1 MGPRAVLKLMVL
13 LITGTTGI
21 AAAAAELARARG
33 DVVFAAGLPD
43 YDFTETELAERA
55 VAECVAR
62 HGRVDGLFHV
72 AGASGR
78 GHGDGP
84 LHACTDE
91 GWHFTLDANLGTLY
105 RVARAVLARMRIQ
118 EPDAAGLRGSV
129 VAMTSVLAL
138 DPEPR
143 RFATHAYAAAKGA
156 AVSLTKS
163 LAAYYA
169 PDGIRV
175 NGIAPGLTRTP
186 MSERAQRDPALSAW
200 IADKQPLTGG
210 FLEAEEVARAA
221 LYLLSAESRAVTGQ
235 ILVVDGG
242 WTIA

>member
-1 MGPRAVLKLMVL
+1 MVL

-21 AAAAAELARARG
+21 AAAAAELGRGRG
-33 DVVFAAGLPD
+33 DQVFAVGLPE
-43 YDFTETELAERA
+43 YDLTETEMAERA

-91 GWHFTLDANLGTLY
+91 GWRFTLDANLGTLY
-105 RVARAVLARMRIQ
+105 RVTRAVLARMRIQ
-118 EPDAAGLRGSV
+118 DRDEAGLRGSIV
-129 VAMTSVLAL
+129 TMTSVLAM
-138 DPEPR
+138 DPEPE

-169 PDGIRV
+169 KDGIRV

-186 MSERAQRDPALSAW
+186 MSERAQRDGELSAW
-200 IADKQPLTGG
+200 IGKKQPLVGG
-210 FLEAEEVARAA
+210 FLEASEVARAA
-221 LYLLSAESRAVTGQ
+221 LYLLSAEARAVTGQ